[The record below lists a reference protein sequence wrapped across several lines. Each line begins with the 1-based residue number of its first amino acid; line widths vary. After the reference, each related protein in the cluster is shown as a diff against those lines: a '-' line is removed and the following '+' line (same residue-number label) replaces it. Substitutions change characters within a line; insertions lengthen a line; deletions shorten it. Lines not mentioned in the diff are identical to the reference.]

1 MPEPFDFRTHTEPYQ
16 EVGYHVTAAG
26 GYVVWR
32 VGTGR
37 NVELLHI
44 HAAVPGEGGVLV
56 REMLRQLRAR
66 PPYAT
71 IFGFCLPD
79 NARAKLFYLTM
90 GFTLSP
96 VQGVYD
102 VGSALVFSARYDELC
117 AKLLQASEG
126 TSP

>member
-1 MPEPFDFRTHTEPYQ
+1 MAEPFDFKVHTAPYQ
-16 EVGYHVTAAG
+16 EVGYHVTTAG
-26 GYVVWR
+26 GYIVWR
-32 VGTGR
+32 TGTGR

-44 HAAVPGEGGVLV
+44 HAAMPGEGGVLL

-71 IFGFCLPD
+71 VFGFCLPH

-90 GFTLSP
+90 GFLLSP

-117 AKLLQASEG
+117 AKLLKEES
-126 TSP
+126 